1 VPRSAEVRR
10 RRENRR
16 ERNSWRRRRRRRRR
30 EAQAHIAREKSGTIR
45 VQAT

>member
-16 ERNSWRRRRRRRRR
+16 ERNSWRRRRR